1 MKELRTLLID
11 CRIELRKHIKDFHKT
26 EMCDHLDAAIAK
38 IASANVNPEAISTE
52 PGVGANKSLTTNQ
65 VGLAWQRAA
74 RDLKFSHPD
83 LYEKMGKDVMRFLD
97 TKTMVDPAT
106 ELLQL
111 GSEVESLKEAQA
123 TLRKQQDAIQAERD
137 ALLGALANAVP
148 DLDDS
153 ADRFATAL
161 ARIQWLQAAIAS
173 KPTATSGSGRAAS
186 NEPPQEGPVPSDQA
200 LVGIIAGA
208 RKFTKDQ
215 LEWAVGEA
223 MVLCGFQFTPHEL
236 IQQGEPHIAKIIQ
249 DARSK

>member
-1 MKELRTLLID
+1 MKEIRTLLID

-26 EMCDHLDAAIAK
+26 EMCDLLDAAIAK
-38 IASANVNPEAISTE
+38 IASANANPESLPTE
-52 PGVGANKSLTTNQ
+52 PAIGANKSSTTNQ

-97 TKTMVDPAT
+97 TKTMVDPTA

-111 GSEVESLKEAQA
+111 GSEVQSLKEAQA
-123 TLRKQQDAIQAERD
+123 TLKKQQDAVQAERD
-137 ALLGALANAVP
+137 ALLGALASAVP
-148 DLDDS
+148 QLDDTS
-153 ADRFATAL
+153 DRFATAL
-161 ARIQWLQAAIAS
+161 ARIQWLQAAVAAP
-173 KPTATSGSGRAAS
+173 KPAMSGGKTAS

-215 LEWAVGEA
+215 LDWAVGEA

-236 IQQGEPHIAKIIQ
+236 IEQGEAHIAKIIQ

>member
-11 CRIELRKHIKDFHKT
+11 CRIELRKYIKDFHKT
-26 EMCDHLDAAIAK
+26 EMCDELDAAIAK
-38 IASANVNPEAISTE
+38 LANAKGDTTTAEPAI
-52 PGVGANKSLTTNQ
+52 GANKSLTTNQ

-83 LYEKMGKDVMRFLD
+83 LYEKLGKDVMRLLD
-97 TKTMVDPAT
+97 TKTMVDPVT
-106 ELLQL
+106 ELAQL
-111 GSEVESLKEAQA
+111 GTEVENLKAEQEK
-123 TLRKQQDAIQAERD
+123 LKKQQDAVLAERD
-137 ALLGALANAVP
+137 ALLGALASAVP
-148 DLDDS
+148 QLDDS

-161 ARIQWLQAAIAS
+161 ARIQWLQAAV
-173 KPTATSGSGRAAS
+173 ATKQPAAGGKS
-186 NEPPQEGPVPSDQA
+186 ARNEPPPEGPVPGDEA

-215 LEWAVGEA
+215 LDWALGEA

-236 IQQGEPHIAKIIQ
+236 MQQGEPHIAKIIQ

>member
-11 CRIELRKHIKDFHKT
+11 CRIEIRKHIKDFHKT
-26 EMCDHLDAAIAK
+26 EMCDELDAAIAK
-38 IASANVNPEAISTE
+38 LAMANANPESAPPE

-97 TKTMVDPAT
+97 TKTMVDPTT
-106 ELLQL
+106 ELQQL
-111 GSEVESLKEAQA
+111 GSEVESLKAAQA
-123 TLRKQQDAIQAERD
+123 ALKKQQDAIQAERD
-137 ALLGALANAVP
+137 DLLGALATAVP
-148 DLDDS
+148 QLDDS

-161 ARIQWLQAAIAS
+161 ARIQWLQAAVATQ
-173 KPTATSGSGRAAS
+173 KPAAAGKAAS

-215 LEWAVGEA
+215 LDWAVGEA

-236 IQQGEPHIAKIIQ
+236 IQQGEAHIAKIVQ
-249 DARSK
+249 DARNK

>member
-38 IASANVNPEAISTE
+38 LAAVNANPEAVSTE
-52 PGVGANKSLTTNQ
+52 PALGANKSLTTNQ

-74 RDLKFSHPD
+74 RDLKFTHPD
-83 LYEKMGKDVMRFLD
+83 LYEKMGKDVMRLLD
-97 TKTMVDPAT
+97 AKTMVDPAT

-111 GSEVESLKEAQA
+111 GSEVEKLKEAQSS
-123 TLRKQQDAIQAERD
+123 LKKQQEAVQAERD

-148 DLDDS
+148 QLDDT

-161 ARIQWLQAAIAS
+161 ARIQWLQAAVAAP
-173 KPTATSGSGRAAS
+173 KPATSGGKAAS

-215 LEWAVGEA
+215 LDWAVGEA

>member
-26 EMCDHLDAAIAK
+26 EMCDQLDAAIAK
-38 IASANVNPEAISTE
+38 LATATANPEAVSTE
-52 PGVGANKSLTTNQ
+52 PGIGANKSLTTNQ

-83 LYEKMGKDVMRFLD
+83 LYEKMGKDVMRLLD
-97 TKTMVDPAT
+97 AKTMVDPAT

-111 GSEVESLKEAQA
+111 GSEVESLKAAQTA
-123 TLRKQQDAIQAERD
+123 LKKQQDAIQAERD
-137 ALLGALANAVP
+137 ALLGALASAVP
-148 DLDDS
+148 QLDDT

-161 ARIQWLQAAIAS
+161 ARIQWLQAAVAAPRPAAS
-173 KPTATSGSGRAAS
+173 GGKAAS

-215 LEWAVGEA
+215 LDWALGEA

-236 IQQGEPHIAKIIQ
+236 IQQGEAHIAKIIQ
-249 DARSK
+249 DARGK